1 MPYFSVL
8 IPAYNA
14 AQTLA
19 ETLQSVAKQSFADFE
34 VIVVNDG
41 STDNTEAIIT
51 HEAPAFKQFKSLA
64 QTNRG
69 LGHARNAAANLASGT
84 WLVFLDADDVW
95 AANKLQ
101 ILREAIAGN
110 PAAEFVYHPIF
121 EKYPN
126 GHLRKRKFIPVKNMD
141 DFVRSGNPFVPSALA
156 MKKEVYAAAGGFV
169 EDRTQVED
177 LYLWFKLLAE
187 KCVLL
192 ALHKPLTVYRVGAG
206 VTANLAEHLQ
216 KVERA
221 CRVAQASG
229 HITQHQAETFLQH
242 KNYEAARQLHKLGK
256 FDEALGFYNRIA
268 QPLIKTKVLWFLA
281 KKGIVA

>member
-14 AQTLA
+14 AQTVA
-19 ETLQSVAKQSFADFE
+19 ETLQSLAKQSFVDFE

-41 STDNTEAIIT
+41 STDATEAIIN
-51 HEAPAFKQFKSLA
+51 HEASAFKAFRVIA
-64 QTNRG
+64 QTNHG
-69 LGHARNAAANLASGT
+69 LGHARNAAAKQASST

-95 AANKLQ
+95 APNKLQ
-101 ILREAIAGN
+101 VLHDAIASN

-126 GHLRKRKFIPVKNMD
+126 GHLRKRKFSPVKNLD
-141 DFVRSGNPFVPSALA
+141 DFVRKGNPFVPSAVA
-156 MKKEVYAAAGGFV
+156 IKKEIYLAAGGFV

-192 ALHKPLTVYRVGAG
+192 ALHQPLTVYRVGAG

-216 KVERA
+216 KVEHA
-221 CRVAQASG
+221 CRAAQTLG